1 MLDKKVSEE
10 KALEI
15 VNLLEK
21 IKKEEPEI
29 TKGIEALGGINENEP
44 KLKEISQIFEESKK
58 AFGSLLKTE
67 LPKQFGIKFDPKIH
81 TVDYFIEECH
91 KIAGGGYRLQLG
103 KLRDN
108 RLKLKIRQS
117 FILQMHHMI

>member
-1 MLDKKVSEE
+1 MLDKKVSKE
-10 KALEI
+10 KASEI

-29 TKGIEALGGINENEP
+29 MKGIEALGGINENEP
-44 KLKEISQIFEESKK
+44 ELKGILQIFKKSKE
-58 AFGSLLKTE
+58 AFNSLLETE

-91 KIAGGGYRLQLG
+91 KIAGGGG
-103 KLRDN
+103 TDSN
-108 RLKLKIRQS
+108 WAS
-117 FILQMHHMI
+117 